1 MLRNAKAPAE
11 VLADQGRGGIEKRC
25 TERNNPKLHRLQV
38 WRDRL
43 ERRTADLAAIAD
55 WREELDSRI
64 RRAHLTFEL
73 IDCSRRD
80 EFDALTAEV
89 ELFKQVCSAL
99 AEGRPISERKAA

>member
-1 MLRNAKAPAE
+1 MLRKAKAPAE
-11 VLADQGRGGIEKRC
+11 VLADQGRGGRKRC
-25 TERNNPKLHRLQV
+25 NEIDNPKLHRLQG

-43 ERRTADLAAIAD
+43 ERHTDDLAAIAD
-55 WREELDSRI
+55 WREELDSRV

-73 IDCSRRD
+73 VDCSRRE

-99 AEGRPISERKAA
+99 AEGKPLPERKAA